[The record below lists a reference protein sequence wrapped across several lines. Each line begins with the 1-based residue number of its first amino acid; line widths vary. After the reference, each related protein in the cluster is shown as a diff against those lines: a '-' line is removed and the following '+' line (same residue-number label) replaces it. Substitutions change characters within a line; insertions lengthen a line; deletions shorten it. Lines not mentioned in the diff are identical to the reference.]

1 MLRLHNQR
9 YKQHSQCRS
18 SSRVR
23 PPCS

>member
-1 MLRLHNQR
+1 MLCLHNQR